1 MKLYAAHVKAQAEPE
16 LVREGF
22 AWGAF
27 LFGPLWLVAHRAWIA
42 AALVLAADVLIGVLA
57 PPPLTVILGLGL
69 AVLLG
74 LTGPDL
80 LGWALERRG
89 YLLVHVV
96 AARGKDDAMLRL
108 LTQRPDLAEQFALDV
123 P

>member
-1 MKLYAAHVKAQAEPE
+1 MKLYAAHWKAKAEPE

-27 LFGPLWLVAHRAWIA
+27 LFGPLWLAAHRAWIA
-42 AALVLAADVLIGVLA
+42 AALVLAADVLISVLA
-57 PPPLTVILGLGL
+57 PAPLGFILGLGL

-80 LGWALERRG
+80 LSWTLERRRRTG
-89 YLLVHVV
+89 
-96 AARGKDDAMLRL
+96 G
-108 LTQRPDLAEQFALDV
+108 RP
-123 P
+123 